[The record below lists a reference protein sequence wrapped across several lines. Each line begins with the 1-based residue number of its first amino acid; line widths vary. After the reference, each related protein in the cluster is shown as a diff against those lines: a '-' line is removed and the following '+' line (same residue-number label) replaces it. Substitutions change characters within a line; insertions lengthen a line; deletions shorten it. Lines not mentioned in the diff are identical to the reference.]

1 MATYPGPEIS
11 GAAAVVPRP
20 VETLASVY
28 DYRDEEAVLA
38 YLHTYTDLVD
48 MLMGLPERVRHD
60 LPVIG
65 RPVLEVFHDPES
77 DGPDGPLFALFPTQ
91 LPPADALERLMR
103 MRADWWLDLYRRLG
117 GRLNLDVEFR

>member
-38 YLHTYTDLVD
+38 YLPEADLRTAISRADYATFHAASAFVRANRLVPD
-48 MLMGLPERVRHD
+48 AERLTHD
-60 LPVIG
+60 DVWPVIV
-65 RPVLEVFHDPES
+65 PIPML
-77 DGPDGPLFALFPTQ
+77 
-91 LPPADALERLMR
+91 
-103 MRADWWLDLYRRLG
+103 
-117 GRLNLDVEFR
+117 